1 MKIIDKNAFISKPY
15 KMRCL
20 ISNLEFEDELH
31 TFDTENMNQA
41 TDLVDTITKSLVTS
55 FYYTVN
61 GLKVE
66 GDVEFYNR
74 KDGTWSWT
82 KAEELTLGSFLFT
95 DHNKLEIITQI
106 DNTNDLLEGCS
117 LVTDTNFFVGG
128 YLAK

>member
-1 MKIIDKNAFISKPY
+1 MKIIDKNAYISKPY

-41 TDLVDTITKSLVTS
+41 TDLVDTITTSLVTS

-66 GDVEFYNR
+66 GDVEFYNQ
-74 KDGTWSWT
+74 KDGTWSWK
-82 KAEELTLGSFLFT
+82 KAEELTLGSFLLT
-95 DHNKLEIITQI
+95 DHGKLEMIRQI

>member
-1 MKIIDKNAFISKPY
+1 VKIIDKNAYISKPN

-20 ISNLEFEDELH
+20 ILNLEFEDELH
-31 TFDTENMNQA
+31 TFDTENMNQT
-41 TDLVDTITKSLVTS
+41 TDLVDTITTSLVTS

-74 KDGTWSWT
+74 KDGIWSWT

-95 DHNKLEIITQI
+95 DHNKLKMITRI

-128 YLAK
+128 YLAR

>member
-1 MKIIDKNAFISKPY
+1 MKIIDKNAYISKPY

-41 TDLVDTITKSLVTS
+41 TDLVDTITTSLVTS

-66 GDVEFYNR
+66 GDVEFYNQ
-74 KDGTWSWT
+74 KDGTWSWK
-82 KAEELTLGSFLFT
+82 KAEELTLGSFLLT
-95 DHNKLEIITQI
+95 DHGKLEMIRQI
-106 DNTNDLLEGCS
+106 DNTNDLLEGCT